1 MVLTWLLITHKESS
15 EVEIFAFYF
24 LLSFQFQNC
33 INASC
38 GKKKTLEKEIS
49 YTLNH
54 VNDVVNY
61 RVCALNPTS

>member
-1 MVLTWLLITHKESS
+1 MVLALSTHKESS
-15 EVEIFAFYF
+15 EVEILAFYF
-24 LLSFQFQNC
+24 LLYFQFQNC

-38 GKKKTLEKEIS
+38 GKKRLPKEIS

-61 RVCALNPTS
+61 WVRAHNPTS